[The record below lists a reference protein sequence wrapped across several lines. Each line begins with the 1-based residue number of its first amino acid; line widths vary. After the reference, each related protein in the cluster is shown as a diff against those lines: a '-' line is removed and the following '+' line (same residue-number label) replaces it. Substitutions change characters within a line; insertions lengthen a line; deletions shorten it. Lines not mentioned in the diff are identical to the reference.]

1 MTTLQPREGFKLFY
15 YDPSLAAAVI
25 FIICFLATTI
35 LHTYQL
41 FRTRTWFFI
50 PFLLGGYFEWI
61 GYVAR
66 AVACNQTPNWTLGP
80 YIVQAVLT
88 LVAPALFAA
97 SIYMELGRMIVVLGA
112 EKHSMIRIKWMTKI
126 FVAGDVLSFL
136 MQSAGAGMM
145 GVKSKISENGPH
157 IIVGGLV
164 VQIIFFGFFMISSAV
179 FHMRMNRDPVADGGA
194 GFNWRRLLYALYGAS
209 ALILIR
215 SIFRLIE
222 YAQGNGGYLVAH
234 EWFMYVF
241 DALLMF
247 GTMLIFHVEHP
258 SELNAWLRGSGVVCR
273 GILRFE
279 RIGGSGMMMS

>member
-1 MTTLQPREGFKLFY
+1 MPTSESDGGFKLFH

-50 PFLLGGYFEWI
+50 PFLLGGYFEWV

-66 AVACNQTPNWTLGP
+66 AIACNQTPNWTLGP

-97 SIYMELGRMIVVLGA
+97 SIYMELGRTIVVLHA
-112 EKHSMIRIKWMTKI
+112 EKHSLIRVKWLTKI

-136 MQSAGAGMM
+136 MQSAGAGLM
-145 GVKSKISENGPH
+145 GMKSKSRENGPH

-164 VQIIFFGFFMISSAV
+164 VQILFFGFFMISSAV
-179 FHMRMNRDPVADGGA
+179 FHMRMNRDPVADGGS

-222 YAQGNGGYLVAH
+222 YAQGNDGYLVSH
-234 EWFMYVF
+234 EWFMYIF

-258 SELNAWLRGSGVVCR
+258 SELNAWLKGSGTVCR
-273 GILRFE
+273 EILRFE
-279 RIGGSGMMMS
+279 RAGSSGMMMA

>member
-1 MTTLQPREGFKLFY
+1 MAGTGSGFRLFY

-25 FIICFLATTI
+25 FILCFLLTTT

-80 YIVQAVLT
+80 YIIQAVLT

-97 SIYMELGRMIVVLGA
+97 SIYMELGRLVVVLRA
-112 EKHSMIRIKWMTKI
+112 EKHSLIRVQWMTKI

-136 MQSAGAGMM
+136 MQSAGAGLM
-145 GVKSKISENGPH
+145 GMKSKSRENGPH

-164 VQIIFFGFFMISSAV
+164 VQIIFFGFFMTSSAV
-179 FHMRMNRDPVADGGA
+179 FHKRMNGDPVADSGS

-209 ALILIR
+209 ALILVR

-222 YAQGNGGYLVAH
+222 YAQGNDGYLVGH
-234 EWFMYVF
+234 EWFMYIF

-247 GTMLIFHVEHP
+247 GTMLVFHWEHP
-258 SELNAWLRGSGVVCR
+258 SELSAWLKGGGIVCR
-273 GILRFE
+273 GFIRFE
-279 RIGGSGMMMS
+279 RAGGSGMMMS